1 MSQMGQK
8 RRFDRA
14 SIISGLPRK
23 ADIFSVRRHVSKVP
37 QPDSCSAAIRSAI
50 RSSRRRGRPVIV
62 DCQVER
68 LRSLKIENEQMS
80 CRELHR
86 KVRTIDTS
94 NDLIDIFRR
103 VPEKIVKI
111 GSIRH

>member
-1 MSQMGQK
+1 
-8 RRFDRA
+8 
-14 SIISGLPRK
+14 
-23 ADIFSVRRHVSKVP
+23 
-37 QPDSCSAAIRSAI
+37 
-50 RSSRRRGRPVIV
+50 V

-68 LRSLKIENEQMS
+68 LRRLKIENEQMS